1 MKLNVAIVSAE
12 KQLFI
17 GEAAMI
23 VVTAEL
29 GEMGI
34 LPGHTPLLASL
45 RPGQVRVILDLHKD
59 VEGNDR
65 EEVFY
70 ISGGSIEVQPNA
82 VTVLADT
89 AERASDLDE
98 AAALEAKRAA
108 EKILHEQHEDFD
120 YAKARIELAHAA
132 AQLQA
137 IQKLRE
143 HSKH

>member
-1 MKLNVAIVSAE
+1 MKLKVAIVSAE
-12 KQLFI
+12 KELYI
-17 GEAAMI
+17 GEAEMLIA
-23 VVTAEL
+23 TAEF
-29 GEMGI
+29 GEIGI
-34 LPGHTPLLASL
+34 LPGHTPLLAQL
-45 RPGQVRVILDLHKD
+45 KPGQVRVILDTHKD
-59 VEGNDR
+59 AIGNDK

-98 AAALEAKRAA
+98 AAAQEAMRAA
-108 EKILHEQHEDFD
+108 EKTLSEQHEDFD

-143 HSKH
+143 RG